1 METVSECNIIV
12 EVQNNTYDFTSPG
25 WPYGYDSFLSCNWV
39 FFSPS
44 GTHLKLRFLTMDLEE
59 TSECTD
65 DFVAVYSGNAL
76 TDESNAKLLQKL
88 CLANSTSVDI
98 DVDNVMT
105 VKFETDGY
113 RNNSGFSAFVSK
125 GVKLFFL
132 FSFSFEIWDHSLT
145 LLRRVWWQDGRSKRS
160 DRGEWHYLAEK
171 MVAET
176 IALQSELWMGRQS
189 ETWTDDRSKDRLDV
203 DTKGTQLDVY

>member
-1 METVSECNIIV
+1 
-12 EVQNNTYDFTSPG
+12 
-25 WPYGYDSFLSCNWV
+25 
-39 FFSPS
+39 
-44 GTHLKLRFLTMDLEE
+44 MDLEE

-125 GVKLFFL
+125 GVKLFF
-132 FSFSFEIWDHSLT
+132 SFFFFIRDMRSFVDLIAQS
-145 LLRRVWWQDGRSKRS
+145 V
-160 DRGEWHYLAEK
+160 
-171 MVAET
+171 VARWKVQTE
-176 IALQSELWMGRQS
+176 
-189 ETWTDDRSKDRLDV
+189 
-203 DTKGTQLDVY
+203 

>member
-125 GVKLFFL
+125 GVKLFFSFFFFIRDMRSFVDLIAQSVVARWKVQTEWSRWMTL
-132 FSFSFEIWDHSLT
+132 FGRKDGCRDDCTTKWTVNGSSKWDL
-145 LLRRVWWQDGRSKRS
+145 DGR
-160 DRGEWHYLAEK
+160 
-171 MVAET
+171 
-176 IALQSELWMGRQS
+176 
-189 ETWTDDRSKDRLDV
+189 
-203 DTKGTQLDVY
+203 